1 MRFSIC
7 MLESYIVVR
16 CVSLFRMV
24 QSSCLY
30 TTFFFLMRR
39 QTPRSTRTD
48 TLFPYTTLFRSDPN
62 FSRYFLNRINAEADK
77 FLRQKSLIRS
87 TEYIKYLQGRLNE
100 VQVVD
105 YRQSLLDQ
113 LRFYERM
120 RMMANSDISFVA
132 EVFGGAE
139 ASQRPT
145 RPRPSIVLV
154 ICIAL
159 GLISWTLYALFAEM
173 RSEEHTSE
181 LQSQMRI
188 SYAVLCLKKKQ
199 VILKDKMAKKKTESH
214 HNRSKNKTQQNIQ
227 DETQDKLKLRLKKKL
242 DKTRK
247 HINNHHTSIDIDH
260 RTL

>member
-1 MRFSIC
+1 MLYLYFVVVYRCLYGILFRFYFFFSSRRRHTRCALVTGVQTCALPISNFSI
-7 MLESYIVVR
+7 
-16 CVSLFRMV
+16 
-24 QSSCLY
+24 
-30 TTFFFLMRR
+30 
-39 QTPRSTRTD
+39 
-48 TLFPYTTLFRSDPN
+48 
-62 FSRYFLNRINAEADK
+62 YFLNRINAEADN

-173 RSEEHTSE
+173 VKNAI
-181 LQSQMRI
+181 SQI
-188 SYAVLCLKKKQ
+188 
-199 VILKDKMAKKKTESH
+199 
-214 HNRSKNKTQQNIQ
+214 
-227 DETQDKLKLRLKKKL
+227 
-242 DKTRK
+242 
-247 HINNHHTSIDIDH
+247 
-260 RTL
+260 RTGGTK